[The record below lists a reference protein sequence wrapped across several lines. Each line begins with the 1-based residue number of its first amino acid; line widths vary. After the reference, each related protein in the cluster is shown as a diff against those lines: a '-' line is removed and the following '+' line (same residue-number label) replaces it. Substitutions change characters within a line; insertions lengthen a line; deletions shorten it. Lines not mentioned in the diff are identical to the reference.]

1 MWNSPHLSL
10 PLTGNMNFTKNRS
23 LGWVYSFRSQKMI
36 GLTSFTFDSHM
47 LCNICIK
54 QVFGAGLTVTCHA
67 FFINNMSVG
76 WVGSLPLTKKVR
88 FISFK
93 FDSHSSCNLKKKNRC
108 VGWMGSHQSQKR
120 ILFILFMFGSHASCN
135 ISK

>member
-1 MWNSPHLSL
+1 MTGPVNESEGINGIFKTFLLFSFSTMGNSPRLSL

-23 LGWVYSFRSQKMI
+23 LGWVYSFRLQKMI

-93 FDSHSSCNLKKKNRC
+93 FDSHSSCN
-108 VGWMGSHQSQKR
+108 
-120 ILFILFMFGSHASCN
+120 F
-135 ISK
+135 